1 MSLPIFNH
9 SIRIY
14 ALLKKLHKIII
25 LTVKQSMN
33 LNWFPWNPMISLVL
47 QTIVSYPALSI
58 GQNSERVS
66 DRTRHCTVYFIQ
78 NENTKKKY
86 ITAHVG
92 DAKFWKAID
101 STLDN
106 HEIEKVQRQIKDED
120 PTNFELKGKV
130 RVELQFDS
138 SGNVVDVHPNQ

>member
-1 MSLPIFNH
+1 MIQKKTFCKATTEKMSLPIFNH

-58 GQNSERVS
+58 G
-66 DRTRHCTVYFIQ
+66 
-78 NENTKKKY
+78 
-86 ITAHVG
+86 
-92 DAKFWKAID
+92 
-101 STLDN
+101 
-106 HEIEKVQRQIKDED
+106 
-120 PTNFELKGKV
+120 
-130 RVELQFDS
+130 
-138 SGNVVDVHPNQ
+138 